1 MTKSVMRGKILI
13 LSKGEINEM
22 FVNEKEDGYKIVQIE
37 HGFNDDYIVE
47 VVEESPGVIMVPVS
61 NDIDDN
67 IFTIISKIFKN
78 KCGDKE

>member
-1 MTKSVMRGKILI
+1 MTKSVMHGKILI

-47 VVEESPGVIMVPVS
+47 VVEKCSGITMVPISDLDSV
-61 NDIDDN
+61 IKKWK
-67 IFTIISKIFKN
+67 TISYASSV
-78 KCGDKE
+78 GDKE